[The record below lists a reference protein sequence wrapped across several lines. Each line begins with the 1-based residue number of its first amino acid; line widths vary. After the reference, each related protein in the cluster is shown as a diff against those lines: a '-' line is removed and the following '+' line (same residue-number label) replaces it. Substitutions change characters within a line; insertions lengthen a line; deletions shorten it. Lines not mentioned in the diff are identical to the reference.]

1 MKVRTMYTVLNF
13 IQEDIKKQKIKN
25 MSWLRDKKSI
35 KPYHKIPIWEDDKEW
50 KEINKLQREGKL

>member
-1 MKVRTMYTVLNF
+1 MYTVLNF

-35 KPYHKIPIWEDDKEW
+35 KPHRKIQIWEDDKEW